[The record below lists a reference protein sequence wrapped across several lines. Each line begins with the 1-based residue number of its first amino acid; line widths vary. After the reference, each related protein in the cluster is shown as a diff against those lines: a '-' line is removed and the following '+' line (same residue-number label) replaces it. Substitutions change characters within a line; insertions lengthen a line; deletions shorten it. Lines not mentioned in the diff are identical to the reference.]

1 MKLFSSSTSSNLTIF
16 SPKQTPTPQ
25 KFHIS
30 TPFKPTHTKPHLHTL
45 SAHDSSSS
53 LQENQASAEP
63 FSEDKDKLNEEIR
76 ATRQSLEEL
85 LVVRRPVL
93 DSLVEDDEENLSS
106 VDASLSKF
114 AKKVPFFEPGRVESR
129 ESPLVVNLDLAL
141 YRSKV
146 LARNFRYQEAEELLQ
161 KVKLCK

>member
-1 MKLFSSSTSSNLTIF
+1 MKLFSSSTTSNPSNLTIF
-16 SPKQTPTPQ
+16 KPIHTKL
-25 KFHIS
+25 HIP
-30 TPFKPTHTKPHLHTL
+30 TPFKPIHTKPHLHKV
-45 SAHDSSSS
+45 SSS

-85 LVVRRPVL
+85 LVVRRPVM
-93 DSLVEDDEENLSS
+93 DSLDEDDEENLSS
-106 VDASLSKF
+106 VDASVSKF
-114 AKKVPFFEPGRVESR
+114 AKKMPFFEPGRVESR

-146 LARNFRYQEAEELLQ
+146 LARNFRYQEAEELLK
-161 KVKLCK
+161 KVTLYK